1 MSDAISEIVGGP
13 LASLQREPDADRE
26 SAQLREACQQFE
38 GFLLGILLKESMRET
53 LSEGVGDSA
62 TGFDQFR
69 EFCLEQV
76 ADSMAESSSLGIAD
90 QLYEQFTQF
99 GVGR

>member
-1 MSDAISEIVGGP
+1 MSDGISEILGGP
-13 LASLQREPDADRE
+13 LQSLSCGSDVDRE

-53 LSEGVGDSA
+53 LSEGVGDQA

-69 EFCLEQV
+69 DFCLEQV

-90 QLYEQFTQF
+90 QLYEQFTQT
-99 GVGR
+99 GVRS

>member
-1 MSDAISEIVGGP
+1 MSDPISEIVGGHVQ
-13 LASLQREPDADRE
+13 AFQREPQQDRE
-26 SAQLREACQQFE
+26 SALLREACQQFE

-62 TGFDQFR
+62 SGFDQFR

-76 ADSMAESSSLGIAD
+76 ADSMAASSSLGIAD
-90 QLYEQFTQF
+90 QLYEQFSQH
-99 GVGR
+99 GVR